1 MKLFPK
7 SKGEFALAK
16 EVLISLKNVYKT
28 YLLGEVKVEALKN
41 FSLEL
46 YQGELIVVLGPS
58 GSGKTTLLNI
68 MGGMDRPT
76 AGQVF
81 YQGKEISNF
90 SDQELT
96 FYRRREIGFIFQLYN
111 LMSVLTAVENVEL
124 AAELVENPLV
134 AADVLASV
142 GLKERLTHFP
152 SQLSSG
158 EQQRVAI
165 ARAIAKRPSLL
176 LGDEPTGA
184 LDYETGI
191 QILALLREINLQ
203 YGTTVVVITHN
214 LAIAEMADRVVRL
227 RSGEIAAD
235 YYNSNPLP
243 AERIV
248 W

>member
-1 MKLFPK
+1 MPK
-7 SKGEFALAK
+7 K
-16 EVLISLKNVYKT
+16 VLISLENVYKT
-28 YLLGEVKVEALKN
+28 YLLGEVKVGALSN
-41 FSLEL
+41 LSLKI
-46 YQGELIVVLGPS
+46 YQGELMVVLGPS

-68 MGGMDRPT
+68 IGGMDRPT

-81 YQGKEISNF
+81 YKEEMISKY
-90 SDQELT
+90 SDRELT
-96 FYRRREIGFIFQLYN
+96 FYRRWEVGFIFQLYN
-111 LMSVLTAVENVEL
+111 LMSSLTACENVEL
-124 AAELVENPLV
+124 ATELVKDPLV
-134 AADVLASV
+134 AKEVLTKV
-142 GLKERLTHFP
+142 GLGDRLDHFP
-152 SQLSSG
+152 SQLSGG

-165 ARAIAKRPSLL
+165 ARAIAKRPGLL

>member
-76 AGQVF
+76 VGQVF

>member
-41 FSLEL
+41 LSLEL